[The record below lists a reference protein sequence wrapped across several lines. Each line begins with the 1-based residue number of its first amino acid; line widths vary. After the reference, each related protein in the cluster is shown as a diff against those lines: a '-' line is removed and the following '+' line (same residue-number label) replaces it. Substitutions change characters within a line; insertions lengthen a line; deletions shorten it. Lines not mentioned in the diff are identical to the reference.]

1 MRGKPDITLTDEAK
15 KQAVAS
21 IRRYFKEDLEQEIGD
36 LKAGLLL
43 DYFLRELGPTV
54 YNRAITDARAFF
66 EQRAA
71 DLDGVCYQAE
81 FPYWGK
87 TQRGRG

>member
-21 IRRYFKEDLEQEIGD
+21 IRRYFKEELDQEIGD

-43 DYFLRELGPTV
+43 DYFLREMGPTV
-54 YNRAITDARAFF
+54 YNRAVADARGFF
-66 EQRAA
+66 EERAA
-71 DLDGVCYQAE
+71 DLDGVCSGAE
-81 FPYWGK
+81 FPYW
-87 TQRGRG
+87 TRPR